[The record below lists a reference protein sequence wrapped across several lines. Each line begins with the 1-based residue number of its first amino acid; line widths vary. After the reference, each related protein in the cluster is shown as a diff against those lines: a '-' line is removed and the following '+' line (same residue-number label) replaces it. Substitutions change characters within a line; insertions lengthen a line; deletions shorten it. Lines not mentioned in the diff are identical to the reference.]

1 LTQWVIAA
9 RQRLE
14 EGFFGVYCFRA
25 EEEAHLPPR
34 LRQLTHPQ
42 TFHWVF
48 LTHRQQLI
56 VSLKSVHFS
65 LSLSL
70 TRHLYL
76 YLSNFFTIP
85 PLSLSHSLKHTKTHS
100 VFFKLSFS
108 RLFYETL
115 IPSQQ
120 SLFGCQGGRMGV
132 GGYMTLGHG
141 VCARMYRWSHDQFG
155 MKPSDSIGHNLV
167 LVWAVQKA
175 CPFLIFFT

>member
-1 LTQWVIAA
+1 MSYSSSSETW
-9 RQRLE
+9 R
-14 EGFFGVYCFRA
+14 GFFWRLLFQSWGRGTPTS
-25 EEEAHLPPR
+25 PPTSTNPPTNIPLSISITPPTTDR
-34 LRQLTHPQ
+34 FTEKCPL
-42 TFHWVF
+42 
-48 LTHRQQLI
+48 
-56 VSLKSVHFS
+56 FS
-65 LSLSL
+65 LSLSHSPL
-70 TRHLYL
+70 ISISLQLLY
-76 YLSNFFTIP
+76 NP
-85 PLSLSHSLKHTKTHS
+85 PSLSLSHSLKHTKTHS

-175 CPFLIFFT
+175 SPFLIFFT

>member
-1 LTQWVIAA
+1 MSYSSSSETW
-9 RQRLE
+9 R
-14 EGFFGVYCFRA
+14 GFFWRLLFQSWGRGTPTS
-25 EEEAHLPPR
+25 PPTSTNPPTNIPLSISNTPPTTDR
-34 LRQLTHPQ
+34 FTEKCPL
-42 TFHWVF
+42 F
-48 LTHRQQLI
+48 
-56 VSLKSVHFS
+56 
-65 LSLSL
+65 SLSL

-155 MKPSDSIGHNLV
+155 MKRSDSIGHNLV

-175 CPFLIFFT
+175 GPFLIFFT